1 MKLNSISYINNINY
15 RYISTN
21 KGRSTI
27 KEEGEYVM
35 LPKKKYKRDQL
46 IEKCFEGSLIAI
58 ALIKIIFDRPK
69 IP

>member
-46 IEKCFEGSLIAI
+46 IEKCFVFL
-58 ALIKIIFDRPK
+58 L
-69 IP
+69 